1 MDSPAEPA
9 RQFGTAAVP
18 GHPGPPQ
25 PAHTVVF
32 MPPPQ
37 ADAAPPQP
45 VSPAPVYPASAVPAP
60 AAAVYPAPP
69 APAPAVSARAAL
81 ATSIVPPAAVAAPT
95 RPATAAFPSSTFV
108 DSFSAGPAD
117 RAKALLT
124 RGRVLITAVVAVVL
138 LAGGGIAIASG
149 SADQAEG
156 PRWQLPGVG
165 QSSPPGEQSPAAVES
180 RAVSMSATGDIIMGN
195 AASGRL
201 PANGGKGFFDQVKH
215 LFPADLVMGNLEQP
229 ITNDTGVGKCG
240 NPPRESCYQF
250 RAPPAYAS
258 HLVDAGF
265 HLMNQANNH
274 GRDFGEKGYTNTQ
287 EALEAVGLKHTGATD
302 QITVVEAKGVKIAVL
317 GFSSYAGNN
326 SLINLDSAR
335 NVVAKAAT
343 MADLVVVQV
352 HMGGEGDDKSHVK
365 PGTEM
370 FLGENRG
377 DPMKF
382 SRTVIDAG
390 ADLVVGHGPHILR
403 GMEFYQGR
411 LIAYSL
417 GNFAGGGSLQGTGRL
432 GWGGVLHVTL
442 NPDGTFVTGQFRS
455 TIFASSPGLPSADS
469 QLRGLGLVKQLS
481 TQDFGANAA
490 VFSSDGTISTP
501 AG

>member
-1 MDSPAEPA
+1 
-9 RQFGTAAVP
+9 
-18 GHPGPPQ
+18 
-25 PAHTVVF
+25 
-32 MPPPQ
+32 
-37 ADAAPPQP
+37 
-45 VSPAPVYPASAVPAP
+45 
-60 AAAVYPAPP
+60 
-69 APAPAVSARAAL
+69 
-81 ATSIVPPAAVAAPT
+81 
-95 RPATAAFPSSTFV
+95 
-108 DSFSAGPAD
+108 
-117 RAKALLT
+117 
-124 RGRVLITAVVAVVL
+124 
-138 LAGGGIAIASG
+138 
-149 SADQAEG
+149 
-156 PRWQLPGVG
+156 
-165 QSSPPGEQSPAAVES
+165 
-180 RAVSMSATGDIIMGN
+180 MSATGDIIMGN
-195 AASGRL
+195 AAGGRL
-201 PANGGKGFFDQVKH
+201 PPNGGAGFFDKVKQ

-240 NPPRESCYQF
+240 NPPRASCYQF
-250 RAPPAYAS
+250 RVPPAYAQ
-258 HLVDAGF
+258 HLVDGGF

-274 GRDFGEKGYTNTQ
+274 GRDFGEQGYRNTQ
-287 EALEAVGLKHTGATD
+287 LALEAVGLKHTGATN
-302 QITVVEAKGVKIAVL
+302 QVTVVEVKGVKIAVL

-326 SLINLDSAR
+326 SLTNLDTAR
-335 NVVAKAAT
+335 TVVAKAAT

-382 SRTVIDAG
+382 ARTVIDAG
-390 ADLVVGHGPHILR
+390 ADLLIGHGPHILR
-403 GMEFYQGR
+403 GMEFYKGR

-469 QLRGLGLVKQLS
+469 QQRGLGLVKQLS
-481 TQDFGANAA
+481 AEDFGPNAA
-490 VFSSDGTISTP
+490 AFSSDGTISAP